1 MKFNIVRP
9 GGDHAGIFSEV
20 AELLCFSLQE
30 LGNESI
36 ISVGE
41 AKSGFQ
47 NIVIGVFHPEEL
59 WSDLPIGSVII
70 NTEPLFARQNK
81 IEWSAKLIELSSK
94 FSIWDYDPGNLLALA
109 NLGIQNSRLL
119 KFGYQKELERIP
131 QYPDSERPIDV
142 LFYGSSN
149 KRRMDITDQITARG
163 VHFRTMFGVY
173 GNARDENI
181 ARSKMLINT
190 HFHDNGVFEIVRVH
204 YLLNNGIAIVPEIG
218 PNTSIEPSYLKCLVG
233 VPYSGLVDRCI
244 FLTENPE
251 ELLTLRSNAL
261 QEFKKTS
268 QTSYME
274 ELLKTI

>member
-9 GGDHAGIFSEV
+9 GGNHAGIFSEV

-30 LGNESI
+30 LGYESI
-36 ISVGE
+36 ISIEE
-41 AKSGFQ
+41 AKSGFR

-59 WSDLPIGSVII
+59 WKSLPEASILI
-70 NTEPLFARQNK
+70 NTEPIFAREDKNF
-81 IEWSAKLIELSSK
+81 WSEKLIQLSLS
-94 FSIWDYDPGNLLALA
+94 FSIWDYDPGNLKKLAGLGVT
-109 NLGIQNSRLL
+109 NLQLL
-119 KFGYQKELERIP
+119 KFGYQRELERIP
-131 QYPDSERPIDV
+131 LYPDSERPIDV

-149 KRRMDITDQITARG
+149 KRREDITDQITARG
-163 VHFRTMFGVY
+163 LHFKTMFGVY

-181 ARSKMLINT
+181 ARSKMVINT
-190 HFHDNGVFEIVRVH
+190 HFHDNGVFEIIRIH
-204 YLLNNGIAIVPEIG
+204 YLLNNSIAIVPEIG
-218 PNTSIEPSYLKCLVG
+218 PNSSIEPSYLNCLVG

-251 ELLTLRSNAL
+251 ELLTLRINAL
-261 QEFKKTS
+261 HEFKKTP